1 MQSHRRIS
9 LLVLDEVNE
18 LGHDVEVELGPAVLR
33 VVELLNDGHRW
44 IRAWEKE
51 SVLVVNFLNVWNGRT
66 TMSLTGANR
75 VHLDAQTIYRS
86 VIEGLFRLKN
96 NWGDSLAILALR

>member
-1 MQSHRRIS
+1 MQSHRCIS

-33 VVELLNDGHRW
+33 VVQLLNDGHSC

-51 SVLVVNFLNVWNGRT
+51 NVIGR
-66 TMSLTGANR
+66 
-75 VHLDAQTIYRS
+75 
-86 VIEGLFRLKN
+86 
-96 NWGDSLAILALR
+96 